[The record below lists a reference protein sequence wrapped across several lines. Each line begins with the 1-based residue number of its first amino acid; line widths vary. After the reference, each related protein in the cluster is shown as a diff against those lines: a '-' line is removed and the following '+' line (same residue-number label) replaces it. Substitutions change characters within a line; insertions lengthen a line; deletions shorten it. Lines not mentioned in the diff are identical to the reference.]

1 MRAIQPK
8 IINQQYFHAT
18 AEEIDKIRKD
28 YIEGKISFAVSK
40 KLATSKATID
50 ALPSN
55 YRSAFRFWVII
66 QYLCVLG
73 AIIAFF
79 VVHWIAGIGIFITA
93 FVVNSAND
101 KSAAQHA
108 MEVAKDD
115 IVFLR
120 FALMTGLFE
129 IKNSE
134 LKNIS

>member
-1 MRAIQPK
+1 MQPK
-8 IINQQYFHAT
+8 IVNQQYFHAKS
-18 AEEIDKIRKD
+18 EEIEQIRND
-28 YIEGKISFAVSK
+28 YIEGKVSFAVNK
-40 KLATSKATID
+40 KLSTSKDTID

-73 AIIAFF
+73 AIIVFF

-93 FVVNSAND
+93 FVINSAND

-108 MEVAKDD
+108 IEAAKDD

-120 FALMTGLFE
+120 FALVSGLFE
-129 IKNSE
+129 K
-134 LKNIS
+134 